1 MTGCPAAPSGRLP
14 EAAQNSAEARPNR
27 ARPFVKWA
35 GGKKQLIPRI
45 ARYYPFDERV
55 VKYAEPFVGGGAV
68 LFDVLARCRLEA
80 VYISDVNE
88 ELIAAYKAVRDDP
101 EELSHA
107 LEALE
112 KRYLPL
118 DQSARRVFYDEKKAR
133 FNELKKIRRGRRRSL
148 EKAALFMFL
157 NRTCFNGLY
166 RENSRGE
173 FNVPAGAYACPR
185 FASRREISAASAVL
199 QGVEIVHGDYQKAAS
214 FIDER
219 TFAYFDPPY
228 RPLCH
233 TSRFNSYSRERFTDA
248 DQRRLAGFVE
258 KMHEKGAKII
268 VSSSDPKNVDPADDF
283 FDEIY
288 AGRFIERVPAN
299 RRISRSAGGRGEVSE
314 LIISNFIPR

>member
-1 MTGCPAAPSGRLP
+1 MAPIMD
-14 EAAQNSAEARPNR
+14 EARPR
-27 ARPFVKWA
+27 KARPFVKWA

-68 LFDVLARCRLEA
+68 LFDVLSRCRLEA

-88 ELIAAYKAVRDDP
+88 ELIAAYKAVRDYSD
-101 EELSHA
+101 ELSHL
-107 LEALE
+107 LEVMQD
-112 KRYLPL
+112 KYLRIG
-118 DQSARRVFYDEKKAR
+118 QTQRRSFYEEKKAR
-133 FNELKKIRRGRRRSL
+133 FNDLKKMHRGRRRSL

-173 FNVPAGAYACPR
+173 FNVPAGSYVRPR
-185 FASRREISAASAVL
+185 FASRSEIEAASAAL

-228 RPLCH
+228 RPLCY

-283 FDEIY
+283 FEQIY
-288 AGRFIERVPAN
+288 AGRYIERVSAN
-299 RRISRSAGGRGEVSE
+299 RRISRAADGRGGVSE
-314 LIISNFIPR
+314 LIISNFKPQ